1 MGMRQP
7 PIGQSVCVYV
17 FVCVGMTALAL
28 APYLSPVAHTES
40 NFNTPTCL
48 GRGSDTALF
57 SYNGGQTVGAGGR
70 RRRGFIGQK
79 EERALMIRLL
89 SPAVSRRRVLVK
101 SKEDRGKK
109 KNRKKD
115 RIWQRRGGTSSAL
128 FGGLKK
134 ASMEQQRDY
143 ESLRCQLY
151 MIFGSV
157 CDNAKNE
164 ITGNAKNSINL
175 PS

>member
-1 MGMRQP
+1 MRQP

-57 SYNGGQTVGAGGR
+57 SHNGGQTVGAGGR

-109 KNRKKD
+109 RKEQKERQD
-115 RIWQRRGGTSSAL
+115 MAEKGWDKLSLIWWS
-128 FGGLKK
+128 
-134 ASMEQQRDY
+134 E
-143 ESLRCQLY
+143 ESLH
-151 MIFGSV
+151 GT
-157 CDNAKNE
+157 AKR
-164 ITGNAKNSINL
+164 L
-175 PS
+175 